1 MGIILNSHLFL
12 KKNKMLNFS
21 RVFRMLESDLIA
33 NWNKH
38 TMREHVASCLV
49 SGSYMLGSNFN
60 STKTDPFQN
69 RFGRNVESIH
79 LHAEVSAVKSA
90 IKKIGIDKLKDCTM
104 FTLRLKYYD
113 SERKKIVWGLA
124 KPCAGCEM
132 LIREFDI
139 STVVYSINQESRGDF
154 EIMEF

>member
-1 MGIILNSHLFL
+1 
-12 KKNKMLNFS
+12 
-21 RVFRMLESDLIA
+21 MLESDLII
-33 NWNKH
+33 NWNSH

-49 SGSYMLGSNFN
+49 TGSYMLGSHYN

-69 RFGRNVESIH
+69 RFKRNVQSIY

-90 IKKIGIDKLKDCTM
+90 IKKIGIDQLKDCVM

-113 SERKKIVWGLA
+113 CFRKRIVWGLA

-132 LIREFDI
+132 LIKEFEI
-139 STVVYSINQESRGDF
+139 PTVVYSVNQEQRGDF